1 MTGNPLLYRR
11 FSDWATLPGREG
23 IDRSQVCGC
32 IHRRFLSDQRLTIIA
47 SEISLSSRFRG
58 DYDVCV
64 ENPCNIRLTSNDWQR
79 GSLYRRVAGRRG
91 RGRELGL
98 LKGVRE
104 SSGGRGTGAAAVAAA
119 AAAVPDVSA
128 NSWRSGVSIGRGGC
142 GGRTG
147 CRSRG
152 RLLLLLL
159 RRRDCTVGVCV
170 SDPGRKLML
179 LLHLLDHLRRR
190 RWRRRH
196 HLRHLVLRRLQQEER
211 WRGGG
216 GGRGGG
222 RGRLEHLVSTWLLL
236 LQQILLLLLRLLLR
250 PSSTLV
256 SKDHIGLLRLAGNL
270 KST

>member
-1 MTGNPLLYRR
+1 M
-11 FSDWATLPGREG
+11 
-23 IDRSQVCGC
+23 
-32 IHRRFLSDQRLTIIA
+32 
-47 SEISLSSRFRG
+47 
-58 DYDVCV
+58 CV

-79 GSLYRRVAGRRG
+79 GPLYRRVTGRSG

-98 LKGVRE
+98 LQGVRE
-104 SSGGRGTGAAAVAAA
+104 RGGGRGTAAAAVAAT
-119 AAAVPDVSA
+119 VSDA
-128 NSWRSGVSIGRGGC
+128 NSRGWRSGVPVCRGGC
-142 GGRTG
+142 GGRRG

-152 RLLLLLL
+152 RLLLLLLL

-170 SDPGRKLML
+170 PDPGRKLL

-222 RGRLEHLVSTWLLL
+222 RGRLQHLVSTWLLL
-236 LQQILLLLLRLLLR
+236 LQQLLLLLRLLLR
-250 PSSTLV
+250 PSSSLISEDNV
-256 SKDHIGLLRLAGNL
+256 SLLRLAGNL
-270 KST
+270 KSTIFFCLVHERKRGSFFFDKYQNGTDPPRSSSNTLREGGRSNGHDRRGAGAVPAAD